1 MQDQQSLAVY
11 AVLMRHVLVVGAR
24 KSRQV
29 PSVSPDRKLPPP
41 LANITLPTTHS
52 AIRSI
57 PDAPLARP
65 PVLLAS
71 KRTVIVRPSHL
82 VVIPS
87 ALSVSFTKA
96 WHCSSATFLVLT

>member
-1 MQDQQSLAVY
+1 MPDQQSLAVY

-41 LANITLPTTHS
+41 LANITLLTTHS
-52 AIRSI
+52 VIQSTQ
-57 PDAPLARP
+57 DVLLVRP

-71 KRTVIVRPSHL
+71 KRTAIARPSRL
-82 VVIPS
+82 VAMPN
-87 ALSVSFTKA
+87 ALSVSSYKP
-96 WHCSSATFLVLT
+96 